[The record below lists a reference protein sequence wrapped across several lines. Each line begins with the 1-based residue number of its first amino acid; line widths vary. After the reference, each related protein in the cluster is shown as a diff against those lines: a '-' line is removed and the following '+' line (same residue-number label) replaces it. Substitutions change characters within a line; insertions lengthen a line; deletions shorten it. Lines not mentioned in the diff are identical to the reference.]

1 MITPFVVLTT
11 IEDQQMKNILII
23 NAHHQY
29 PFSEGK
35 LNKSLVEMADALLRE
50 KGYQTKIVYTDEEWD
65 VHAELEKHQW
75 ADAVLLQTPVNW
87 MMVPWTFKKYMDEV
101 YSAGMAGA
109 LCQGDG
115 RHSDNP
121 KKNYG
126 AGGTLKGKKYML
138 SLTFNAPEESFN
150 DESEYLFQGKSVD
163 DLWMPMHMN
172 FRFFAMEP
180 LPTFACYDVMKNPDI
195 ESDFE
200 RFKAHI
206 EENF

>member
-1 MITPFVVLTT
+1 
-11 IEDQQMKNILII
+11 MKNVLII

-29 PFSEGK
+29 PFSEGQ
-35 LNKSLVEMADALLRE
+35 LNKALVEMADTLLRE
-50 KGYQTKIVYTDEEWD
+50 KGYQTKIVHTDEEWD
-65 VHAELEKHQW
+65 VNAELEKHQW
-75 ADAVLLQTPVNW
+75 ADVVLLQTPVNW
-87 MMVPWTFKKYMDEV
+87 MTVPWTFKKYMDEV

-109 LCQGDG
+109 LCEGDG
-115 RHSDNP
+115 RHSDEP

-126 AGGTLKGKKYML
+126 SGGTLKGKKYML

-150 DESEYLFQGKSVD
+150 DSSEYLFQGKSVD

-180 LPTFACYDVMKNPDI
+180 IPTFACYDVMKNPDT
-195 ESDFE
+195 EKDFE